1 MSRVAKVYCAQRK
14 ICHQLPRAVYMP
26 WLGIRMVSRHVV
38 IRDFMNGGLAGRKV
52 PDGISATIPDSVP
65 RECIASN

>member
-1 MSRVAKVYCAQRK
+1 M
-14 ICHQLPRAVYMP
+14 H